1 MQQRVK
7 LKAPKFPPLNNVKI
21 WRKASECCADVGC
34 KAACAIK
41 RRKQSCRW
49 NSEASEWKGRMKA
62 KVKGKVII
70 WRGKKKK
77 NQIRAWTAWIC
88 FSLSRLYKCTKH
100 SGRFFSRMLL
110 VQIQVLKFQ
119 AFHLLHA
126 RTQNSAQSLHS
137 QNSQQARAKLQNY
150 SQVRYFKGEKKKNPD
165 SRPSTGSADCWLGC
179 EPPWCK
185 RGIFSVAFSR
195 REKHQGT
202 AQRRGAPA
210 SSRCCNLGSVPKGR
224 EVETEWN
231 YWNVCDSH

>member
-1 MQQRVK
+1 MLCRRGLQGCLCHKEEKAELQVK
-7 LKAPKFPPLNNVKI
+7 LGGIRVE
-21 WRKASECCADVGC
+21 RKNESQGE
-34 KAACAIK
+34 
-41 RRKQSCRW
+41 RKSYYLGG
-49 NSEASEWKGRMKA
+49 E
-62 KVKGKVII
+62 
-70 WRGKKKK
+70 KKKK